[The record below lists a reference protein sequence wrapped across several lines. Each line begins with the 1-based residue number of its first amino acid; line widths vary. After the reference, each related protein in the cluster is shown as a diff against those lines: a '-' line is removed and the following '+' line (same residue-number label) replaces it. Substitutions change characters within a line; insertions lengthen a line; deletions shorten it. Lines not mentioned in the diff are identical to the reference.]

1 MAAIGE
7 AAQSARMSYLLMS
20 LNKDVQMDK
29 STTRFSSRQFPRILG
44 WMFLG
49 GALVLASCS
58 TLPGPSQTVRTLLV
72 GEVAVEA
79 KNFASNEGGGIN
91 INGTRTDGVTLT
103 LTNYQSKTI
112 AVLKAD
118 KAGFFC
124 SAALPAGDY
133 FISKILLELSNVQGQ
148 AGVNSTNTVTIYI
161 DPSSSAKFVL
171 PEGKVTNLG
180 KIVWHANGEGDST
193 VRPEEQYDA
202 VKSRFIALYQTSK
215 WLTEDWVSLS
225 VTSHIDF
232 DFAVSPVDETPKS
245 APADFRNAPLDKKV
259 KQIPP
264 SLFSGQTTNPDGT
277 LSALVAF
284 LSQGS
289 PNDFVT
295 VKRLHDW
302 VADNISYD
310 TPSFLSG
317 KIPDQS
323 YKAVLATR
331 LAVCEGYATLFKKLC
346 EIKGISCALVSG
358 YSRGYG
364 SSVFSAENATSS
376 NHAWNIAKINGND
389 YLVDTTW
396 DAGYLEN
403 DRFVRS
409 YSAGYLFADP
419 EAFIHSHFP
428 GDPQFQ
434 LLKNPLDAQGFSR
447 LPNLNCYFYSSGIVL
462 LSKLD
467 NINSLGNE
475 FSLQFKIPDDID
487 ILASVYDADDGKE
500 VRFAAFRQQIG
511 EVVTVNVALPKP
523 GRYLLRIFK
532 HGKEDFGSEFTSCGE
547 IGLIADKES
556 QARFPLTYT
565 SFVKGDQLISPLG
578 TALVPGKVTTFWVKL
593 PKDSIPYLLVDGKL
607 MPMSSE
613 GNDGKFGLSLFIPNG
628 IDRVTLAV
636 AKTAKGS
643 AESLLEFPV
652 QTRK

>member
-1 MAAIGE
+1 MELSTSNGE
-7 AAQSARMSYLLMS
+7 AGG
-20 LNKDVQMDK
+20 
-29 STTRFSSRQFPRILG
+29 TSS
-44 WMFLG
+44 
-49 GALVLASCS
+49 
-58 TLPGPSQTVRTLLV
+58 
-72 GEVAVEA
+72 
-79 KNFASNEGGGIN
+79 
-91 INGTRTDGVTLT
+91 
-103 LTNYQSKTI
+103 
-112 AVLKAD
+112 
-118 KAGFFC
+118 
-124 SAALPAGDY
+124 
-133 FISKILLELSNVQGQ
+133 
-148 AGVNSTNTVTIYI
+148 NTFTIYI
-161 DPSSSAKFVL
+161 DPSASSKFVL
-171 PEGKVTNLG
+171 PEGKVANLG
-180 KIVWHANGEGDST
+180 KIVWYANGQGNST
-193 VRPEEQYDA
+193 VAPEEQYEG
-202 VKSRFIALYQTSK
+202 VKSRFIALYQTSQ
-215 WLTEDWVSLS
+215 WLAQDWVSFK

-232 DFAVSPVDETPKS
+232 DLAVSPVDETPKS

-259 KQIPP
+259 RQIPP
-264 SLFSGQTTNPDGT
+264 SVFVGQITNPDGT

-317 KIPDQS
+317 KITDQS
-323 YKAVLATR
+323 YKSVLATR

-346 EIKGISCALVSG
+346 DIKGISCALVSG

-376 NHAWNIAKINGND
+376 NHAWNIVKINGSD

-428 GDPQFQ
+428 ENPQYQ
-434 LLKNPLDAQGFSR
+434 LLKNPLDSQGFSH

-467 NINSLGNE
+467 KINSLGNE

-487 ILASVYDADDGKE
+487 IMVAVYNAEDGRE
-500 VRFAAFRQQIG
+500 VRGAAFRQQIG
-511 EVVTVNVALPKP
+511 HVVTVNVALPKP

-532 HGKEDFGSEFTSCGE
+532 HGEGDFGSDFTGCGE

-556 QARFPLTYT
+556 QARFPLTY
-565 SFVKGDQLISPLG
+565 SGFVKGDELISPLG
-578 TALVPGKVTTFWVKL
+578 TPLVPGKVSTFWVRL
-593 PKDSIPYLLVDGKL
+593 PKNSFPYLLVNGKL
-607 MPMSSE
+607 LPMSSE
-613 GNDGKFGLSLFIPNG
+613 KNDGKFGLSLLIPNG

-636 AKTAKGS
+636 AKTYKGS

-652 QTRK
+652 QTRN

>member
-1 MAAIGE
+1 M
-7 AAQSARMSYLLMS
+7 
-20 LNKDVQMDK
+20 
-29 STTRFSSRQFPRILG
+29 ILVS
-44 WMFLG
+44 
-49 GALVLASCS
+49 ALVVASCS
-58 TLPGPSQTVRTLLV
+58 TLPGPSQTVRTLVV
-72 GEVAVEA
+72 GEVAVQA
-79 KNFASNEGGGIN
+79 TNFASNVGGGIN

-103 LTNYQSKTI
+103 LTNYQSKAVT
-112 AVLKAD
+112 VLKAD

-124 SAALPAGDY
+124 SAALPAGNY
-133 FISKILLELSNVQGQ
+133 VISKILVDFSAVNGT
-148 AGVNSTNTVTIYI
+148 AGETSTNTFTIYT
-161 DPSSSAKFVL
+161 DPSASTKFVV

-180 KIVWHANGEGDST
+180 KIVWYAIGDGDSR
-193 VRPEEQYDA
+193 VMPEEQYDG
-202 VKSRFIALYQTSK
+202 VKTRFIALYQTSK
-215 WLTEDWVSLS
+215 WLAQDWVSFS

-232 DFAVSPVDETPKS
+232 DFAVSSVHETPKS

-259 KQIPP
+259 RQIPP
-264 SLFSGQTTNPDGT
+264 SVFGGQSSNPDGA
-277 LSALVAF
+277 LSALVTF

-302 VADNISYD
+302 VADNIAYD

-331 LAVCEGYATLFKKLC
+331 LAVCEGYATLFKKMC
-346 EIKGISCALVSG
+346 DIKGISCALVSG

-364 SSVFSAENATSS
+364 SSVFSTENVTSS
-376 NHAWNIAKINGND
+376 NHAWNIVKINGSD

-403 DRFVRS
+403 DRFIRS

-428 GDPQFQ
+428 ENPQYQ
-434 LLKNPLDAQGFSR
+434 LLKNPVDAQEFSH
-447 LPNLNCYFYSSGIVL
+447 LSNLNCYFYSSGIVP
-462 LSKLD
+462 LSRLD

-487 ILASVYDADDGKE
+487 IMAAVYDADGGKE
-500 VRFAAFRQQIG
+500 VRGAAFRQHIG
-511 EVVTVNVALPKP
+511 EVVTLNVALPKP

-532 HGKEDFGSEFTSCGE
+532 HGEEDLGSDFTGCGE

-556 QARFPLTYT
+556 QARFPVTYS
-565 SFVKGDQLISPLG
+565 SFIKGDELISPVGRPLI
-578 TALVPGKVTTFWVKL
+578 PGKVTPFRIKL
-593 PKDSIPYLLVDGKL
+593 PKGSIPYLIVNGKL
-607 MPMSSE
+607 VPMNSE
-613 GNDGKFGLSLFIPNG
+613 GNDGQFGLSLLIPTG

-636 AKTAKGS
+636 ATTANGS
-643 AESLLEFPV
+643 AESLLDFPV
-652 QTRK
+652 QTRN

>member
-1 MAAIGE
+1 
-7 AAQSARMSYLLMS
+7 
-20 LNKDVQMDK
+20 
-29 STTRFSSRQFPRILG
+29 
-44 WMFLG
+44 
-49 GALVLASCS
+49 
-58 TLPGPSQTVRTLLV
+58 LV

-91 INGTRTDGVTLT
+91 VNGTKTDGVTLT
-103 LTNYQSKTI
+103 LTNYQSKATT
-112 AVLKAD
+112 VLKAN

-133 FISKILLELSNVQGQ
+133 FISKILLELSTVNSM
-148 AGVNSTNTVTIYI
+148 AGVTSSNTFTIYI
-161 DPSSSAKFVL
+161 DPSASTKFVL

-180 KIVWHANGEGDST
+180 KIVWYANGEGDST
-193 VRPEEQYDA
+193 VTPEEQYDD
-202 VKSRFIALYQTSK
+202 VKNRFTALYQSSK
-215 WLTEDWVSLS
+215 WLDQGWVACK

-232 DFAVSPVDETPKS
+232 DLAVSTLDETPKS
-245 APADFRNAPLDKKV
+245 APTDFRNAYLDKKV
-259 KQIPP
+259 RQIPP
-264 SLFSGQTTNPDGT
+264 SVFDGQTTDPDRT
-277 LSALVAF
+277 LSALVTF
-284 LSQGS
+284 LSQES

-317 KIPDQS
+317 KITDQS
-323 YKAVLATR
+323 YKAVLVTR

-346 EIKGISCALVSG
+346 DIKGIPCALVSG

-364 SSVFSAENATSS
+364 SSIFSEENVSSS
-376 NHAWNIAKINGND
+376 NHAWNIVKINGSD

-428 GDPQFQ
+428 DNPQYQ
-434 LLKNPLDAQGFSR
+434 LLNKPLDAQGFSR
-447 LPNLNCYFYSSGIVL
+447 LPSLNCYFYSSGIVP
-462 LSKLD
+462 LSKFD
-467 NINSLGNE
+467 KINSLGNE
-475 FSLQFKIPDDID
+475 FPLQFKIPDDID
-487 ILASVYDADDGKE
+487 IMAAVYDAKDGKE
-500 VRFAAFRQQIG
+500 VRGAAFRQQIG
-511 EVVTVNVALPKP
+511 DTVTVNVALPKP

-532 HGKEDFGSEFTSCGE
+532 HGEKDFGSDFIGCGE

-556 QARFPLTYT
+556 PARFPLTYS
-565 SFVKGDQLISPLG
+565 SFVKGDELISPLG
-578 TALVPGKVTTFWVKL
+578 TVLVPGKVTTFWVKL
-593 PKDSIPYLLVDGKL
+593 PKNSFPYLLVNGKL
-607 MPMSSE
+607 IPMSGD
-613 GNDGKFGLSLFIPNG
+613 GNDGKFGLSLLIPTG

-652 QTRK
+652 QTRD

>member
-1 MAAIGE
+1 
-7 AAQSARMSYLLMS
+7 
-20 LNKDVQMDK
+20 MDK
-29 STTRFSSRQFPRILG
+29 SMTRFCSRQCPRVLVWLI
-44 WMFLG
+44 LG
-49 GALVLASCS
+49 GALVLASCT
-58 TLPGPSQTVRTLLV
+58 TLPDPSQTVKTLLV

-79 KNFASNEGGGIN
+79 KNFASDEGGGIN
-91 INGTRTDGVTLT
+91 INGTRTDGVTLM
-103 LTNYQSKTI
+103 LTNYQSKAIT
-112 AVLKAD
+112 VLKAD

-133 FISKILLELSNVQGQ
+133 FISKILLELSTVTAMG
-148 AGVNSTNTVTIYI
+148 GVTSSNTFTIYI
-161 DPSSSAKFVL
+161 DPSASAKFVL
-171 PEGKVTNLG
+171 PEGKVSNLG
-180 KIVWHANGEGDST
+180 KIVWYANGDGDST
-193 VRPEEQYDA
+193 VTPEEQYDG
-202 VKSRFIALYQTSK
+202 VKNRFIAIYQKSK
-215 WLTEDWVSLS
+215 WLAQDWISFK

-259 KQIPP
+259 RQIPP
-264 SLFSGQTTNPDGT
+264 SILSGQITDPDGT

-346 EIKGISCALVSG
+346 DIKGISCVLVSG

-376 NHAWNIAKINGND
+376 NHAWNVVKINGSD

-419 EAFIHSHFP
+419 KAFIHSHFP
-428 GDPQFQ
+428 ENPQYQ
-434 LLKNPLDAQGFSR
+434 LLKNPLDVQGFSH
-447 LPNLNCYFYSSGIVL
+447 LSNLNCYFYSSGIVL

-467 NINSLGNE
+467 KINSLGNE

-487 ILASVYDADDGKE
+487 MMAAVYDAKDGKE
-500 VRFAAFRQQIG
+500 VRGAAFRQQSG
-511 EVVTVNVALPKP
+511 DVVTVNVALPKP

-532 HGKEDFGSEFTSCGE
+532 HGEGDFGSDFTGCGE

-556 QARFPLTYT
+556 QARFPFTY
-565 SFVKGDQLISPLG
+565 SGFVKGDELISPLG
-578 TALVPGKVTTFWVKL
+578 AALVPGKVTTFWVRL
-593 PKDSIPYLLVDGKL
+593 PKNSFPYLLVNGKL
-607 MPMSSE
+607 LPMGSAGS
-613 GNDGKFGLSLFIPNG
+613 DGKFGLSLLIPNG

-652 QTRK
+652 QARN